1 MRRRQPAGKSTVTA
15 TWGARAA
22 DRNCRINRW
31 PPKSGTM
38 SGIFRR
44 PLNQP
49 WFVKFEIVDV
59 RPDRVSDLTLPDA
72 LSGTGLSSNEKILW
86 SASLR

>member
-1 MRRRQPAGKSTVTA
+1 LGRARRRPQLQNQSVA
-15 TWGARAA
+15 TEVRSHER
-22 DRNCRINRW
+22 DL
-31 PPKSGTM
+31 PV
-38 SGIFRR
+38 R

-72 LSGTGLSSNEKILW
+72 LSGTGLSSNEKTLW